1 MNAHIFHVISQR
13 RKTRDQVYD
22 CKFVWSHHIGKTFLT
37 IKKETLDIEI
47 PGLDISFKI
56 HQSLSC
62 HFKMRS
68 KEKKHSTMCCVP
80 FLYPFLLFTSIYS
93 VSGLPSYCYHYY
105 SEFSLNDDYNPT
117 IYPEVNTTITD
128 ITTLYKV
135 SEVIYLSIL
144 SLIYRWLSFIFSKL
158 K

>member
-1 MNAHIFHVISQR
+1 MII
-13 RKTRDQVYD
+13 Y
-22 CKFVWSHHIGKTFLT
+22 HIGRTFLT
-37 IKKETLDIEI
+37 IKKEILDFEI

-56 HQSLSC
+56 HQSLFR
-62 HFKMRS
+62 HFKIRS
-68 KEKKHSTMCCVP
+68 KEKKHKTMCCVP

-135 SEVIYLSIL
+135 SEVIYLS
-144 SLIYRWLSFIFSKL
+144 
-158 K
+158 

>member
-1 MNAHIFHVISQR
+1 MII
-13 RKTRDQVYD
+13 Y
-22 CKFVWSHHIGKTFLT
+22 HIGRTFLT
-37 IKKETLDIEI
+37 IKKEILDFEI

-56 HQSLSC
+56 HQSLFR
-62 HFKMRS
+62 HFKIRS
-68 KEKKHSTMCCVP
+68 KEKKHKTMCCVP

-135 SEVIYLSIL
+135 SEVIYLFIMCL
-144 SLIYRWLSFIFSKL
+144 KYCRLTLISDNA
-158 K
+158 